1 MVSKAFAHFQVTQPA
16 IWIGAAVLTCV
27 ITCTLLCC
35 QKTARSV
42 PTNYI
47 LLFVFTVCEAYLV
60 GMICSSIQDQEIVLM
75 AAAMTLAVT
84 LALTIYALTTKTDFT
99 MCGGFF
105 FVGTMLLLMFGLFYF
120 IYPSKVMYNMYCIG
134 GVLLYGFYLIY
145 DTQLIAGGKRY
156 ELSMDDYVIG
166 ALMLY
171 IDIIHMFI
179 RILALFS
186 KK

>member
-1 MVSKAFAHFQVTQPA
+1 
-16 IWIGAAVLTCV
+16 
-27 ITCTLLCC
+27 
-35 QKTARSV
+35 
-42 PTNYI
+42 
-47 LLFVFTVCEAYLV
+47 
-60 GMICSSIQDQEIVLM
+60 
-75 AAAMTLAVT
+75 MTLAVT

-171 IDIIHMFI
+171 IDIIQMFLY
-179 RILALFS
+179 ILQLLS